1 MFKQLVLKLAL
12 DILVLP
18 ADPEARL
25 PSDDIP
31 RVELAF
37 FSQDVFPG
45 HSRQFF
51 SAVRKALRH
60 AEGTYGLVVMAV
72 DAPGDAPSRP
82 AMVPSEA
89 LTRTAAMPTG

>member
-1 MFKQLVLKLAL
+1 MPALLISHACQRMFGAELVANLQRLKLGL

-51 SAVRKALRH
+51 SAVRKAPNVKWLH
-60 AEGTYGLVVMAV
+60 AFNV
-72 DAPGDAPSRP
+72 GDRKS
-82 AMVPSEA
+82 
-89 LTRTAAMPTG
+89 TRLNSSH